1 MGTEDKLYKKIQQAA
16 ENTPSNTFP
25 GMEKVWTR
33 VEEKLENNVLKKEK
47 NNWKKISIAAS
58 ILIVFTILF
67 NLSKKEPTQRIDKN
81 TITLTDTLKNEKIIQ
96 KEEEEEEE
104 EVMAFFSESVK
115 KRKEDT
121 LVAFQKKNTPI
132 KSLPHL
138 SLQKDSI
145 TFPIEEVLLI
155 NNSNALGFISV
166 TDSLSIQPNYPY
178 NSYIATLGNRK
189 MEYSNFSANGI
200 ANKNPIQTIK
210 KPNPLVII
218 DGKVDSLHHLK
229 TLDEETIDSIYVLT
243 NPLYIIN
250 GVEYSENSLF
260 GQNPTSPYY
269 PLDKQKIISTTILY
283 KEEGEKI
290 YGKKGKEGV
299 VIIKTKNGKPIQK

>member
-16 ENTPSNTFP
+16 ENTPSETFP
-25 GMEKVWTR
+25 GMEKVWSR
-33 VEEKLENNVLKKEK
+33 VEEKLETNVLKKEK

-58 ILIVFTILF
+58 IVIVFTILF
-67 NLSKKEPTQRIDKN
+67 NLNKKESIQTIDKN
-81 TITLTDTLKNEKIIQ
+81 TITLTDTLKKEEVIQ
-96 KEEEEEEE
+96 KEE
-104 EVMAFFSESVK
+104 VIAFFSDTVK
-115 KRKEDT
+115 KSKEDT
-121 LVAFQKKNTPI
+121 LVAFQKKNILI

-145 TFPIEEVLLI
+145 VFPNEEVQLI
-155 NNSNALGFISV
+155 TNSNALGFISA
-166 TDSLSIQPNYPY
+166 TDSLLIQPNYPY
-178 NSYIATLGNRK
+178 NSYTATLGNRK
-189 MEYSNFSANGI
+189 MEYSSFSAND
-200 ANKNPIQTIK
+200 NSSQNPIQSIK
-210 KPNPLVII
+210 KTNPLVII

-229 TLDEETIDSIYVLT
+229 TLDTENIDSIYVLT
-243 NPLYIIN
+243 SPLYIIN
-250 GVEYSENSLF
+250 GVEYSEASLF

-299 VIIKTKNGKPIQK
+299 VIITTKNGKPNQK